1 MSVEIFNIEKVL
13 KNEIKQLR
21 KSKSETVNNLHEIY
35 MGKRGRLKP
44 KLRKRIKEIFDL
56 YQKGE

>member
-1 MSVEIFNIEKVL
+1 MSVGIFNIEKVL
-13 KNEIKQLR
+13 KDEIKRLR

-35 MGKRGRLKP
+35 MGKGGRLKT

-56 YQKGE
+56 YQKED